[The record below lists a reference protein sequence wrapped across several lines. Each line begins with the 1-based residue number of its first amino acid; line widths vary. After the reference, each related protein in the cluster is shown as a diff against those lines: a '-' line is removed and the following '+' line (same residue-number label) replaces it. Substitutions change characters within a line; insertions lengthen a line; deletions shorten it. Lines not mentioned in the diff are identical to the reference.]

1 MTDDRLL
8 DRLRNLDP
16 ATPERIAEAS
26 AGTDDLR
33 RSIESETV
41 DELAGRRRERHR
53 RVGVAIAAA
62 VVTAALLVPL
72 IMLLPLGE
80 DDPVVGTTPS
90 TGPSPTATETSTG
103 DPSPVDPGPLGPIEV
118 AAPAPG
124 DTVTSPVTISGTADV
139 FEATVS
145 IRIVDSV
152 NNVIAETFTTASC
165 GTGCRGTYSIDV
177 PYSVNTEQPGTI
189 QVFEISA
196 EDGRRINM
204 VRVPVTLTPGPED
217 PVAAAVT
224 GDWTAPDGSIAPNGT
239 EGDGRLVMHSYE
251 GAEHCGWTS
260 ATFLSLS
267 WPVGTETSGGE
278 HTRQY
283 VRDPQ
288 GIFGMSFA
296 ATRIAGS
303 FDGDATLPDDAADT
317 GYHRGDWQL
326 WIAPNSADRAVYLVN
341 ADPAAQGVVERWAR
355 AVDVIACD

>member
-8 DRLRNLDP
+8 DRLRSMDP

-26 AGTDDLR
+26 VGTDDVR
-33 RSIESETV
+33 RSIESEMV
-41 DELAGRRRERHR
+41 DELAGRRRERRR

-72 IMLLPLGE
+72 ILLLPLGE
-80 DDPVVGTTPS
+80 DDPVVGATPS
-90 TGPSPTATETSTG
+90 TGPTPTATTSD
-103 DPSPVDPGPLGPIEV
+103 DPSPADPGPRGPIEV

-165 GTGCRGTYSIDV
+165 GTGCRGDYSIDV
-177 PYSVNTEQPGTI
+177 PYSVNTDQPGTI
-189 QVFEISA
+189 QVFEVSA
-196 EDGRRINM
+196 EDGRRVNM

-217 PVAAAVT
+217 PVATAVT

-239 EGDGRLVMHSYE
+239 GGDGHLVMHSYE

-260 ATFLSLS
+260 ATFLSLG
-267 WPVGTETSGGE
+267 WPVGTESANWNGA
-278 HTRQY
+278 RQY

-288 GIFGMSFA
+288 GIFSSSV
-296 ATRIAGS
+296 AGS
-303 FDGDATLPDDAADT
+303 FDGDATLPDDAANT

-326 WIAPNSADRAVYLVN
+326 WIAPSDADRVVYLMN
-341 ADPAAQGVVERWAR
+341 ADPTAQTDPAAPVVERWAR

>member
-8 DRLRNLDP
+8 DRLRSLDP
-16 ATPERIAEAS
+16 ATPELIAEAS

-41 DELAGRRRERHR
+41 DELAGRRRERRR

-62 VVTAALLVPL
+62 AVTAALLVPL

-90 TGPSPTATETSTG
+90 RGPIPTTTETAAD
-103 DPSPVDPGPLGPIEV
+103 DPTPVDPGSLDPIEV

-139 FEATVS
+139 FEATIS

-152 NNVIAETFTTASC
+152 NNVIAETFATASC
-165 GTGCRGTYSIDV
+165 GTGCRGDYSIDV
-177 PYSVNTEQPGTI
+177 PYSINTEQPGTI
-189 QVFEISA
+189 QVFEASA
-196 EDGRRINM
+196 EDGRRINT

-217 PVAAAVT
+217 PIATAVT
-224 GDWTAPDGSIAPNGT
+224 GDWTAPDGSTAPNGIV
-239 EGDGRLVMHSYE
+239 GDGRLVMHSYE
-251 GAEHCGWTS
+251 GAEHCGWAS
-260 ATFLSLS
+260 ATIISLS

-288 GIFGMSFA
+288 GIFSMSFV

-326 WIAPNSADRAVYLVN
+326 WVAPSDAGRAVYLVN
-341 ADPAAQGVVERWAR
+341 ADPAAQVVERWAR